1 MGVQEFYRQ
10 FITEEILQE
19 LSKTRKRA
27 YQSIDEFVVYRY
39 REITNPYHISW
50 VAEQLSTEELKLIDK
65 LKSSKAKNGY
75 YTIDLSDGEYPFLI
89 DQYLVVPFNE
99 RKGAVHEETL
109 RSLIEE
115 LNKNDK
121 DLKWLEELSPLK
133 KTILMSYSEMRLEE
147 LLMGITITQLKEISK
162 ALSHSPASLQK
173 AIYVNDLKRLLT
185 DKEKIREILLS
196 LSDEA
201 FQVIRK
207 HAEND
212 YPFYNNIKEYQELI
226 SFGLIIVMENDYG
239 ISHPEVLKAIRS
251 TNLKKVKSQRYKNNI
266 LRNKESQLSYNAY
279 RIRISLVG
287 GSDIIFRE
295 MIIPTRLNFYE
306 MHLIIQIAFGWSKK
320 FYAEFLNDNY
330 VIRVYSEDTTGE
342 TKKKPVL
349 LSSYTQ
355 VDAFLSE
362 LGTVSYIYNYKAK
375 WHHKVEL
382 VEFISKDEDVYPEI
396 VDYGG
401 PSPIEQSEGIEDF
414 DRLHMI
420 LQDKNN
426 PEYKKTAEFARL
438 SNYKIRYPK
447 SAINRKLK
455 RIFSKQ
461 YALTE
466 FNDEDSKSGDK

>member
-1 MGVQEFYRQ
+1 MGIQEFYRQ
-10 FITEEILQE
+10 FITEDVLQE

-39 REITNPYHISW
+39 REITNPYHVSW
-50 VAEQLSTEELKLIDK
+50 VAEQLSPKELKLIDT

-75 YTIDLSDGEYPFLI
+75 YTIELTEEDYPFLI
-89 DQYLVVPFNE
+89 EQYLIVPFNDGE
-99 RKGAVHEETL
+99 GAVHEETL

-121 DLKWLEELSPLK
+121 DLVWLEDLSPLK
-133 KTILMSYSEMRLEE
+133 KTILMSYSEMHLKE
-147 LLMGITITQLKEISK
+147 LLMGITITHLKEITK

-173 AIYVNDLKRLLT
+173 EVYVNDLKKLLT

-226 SFGLIIVMENDYG
+226 SYGLVIVMENDYG
-239 ISHPEVLKAIRS
+239 ISHPEVLKTIRS
-251 TNLKKVKSQRYKNNI
+251 TNLKQVKSQRYKNNI
-266 LRNKESQLSYNAY
+266 LRNKENQSSYNAY
-279 RIRISLVG
+279 RIRVSLVG

-295 MIIPTRLNFYE
+295 MIIPARLNFYE

-330 VIRVYSEDTTGE
+330 VIRVYSEDKTGE
-342 TKKKPVL
+342 TKKKQVL

-362 LGTVSYIYNYKAK
+362 FGTVSYVYNYKAN

-382 VEFISKDEDVYPEI
+382 VEFISKDEAVYPEI

-401 PSPIEQSEGIEDF
+401 PSPIEMAEGIEEF
-414 DRLHMI
+414 DRLHLI
-420 LQDKNN
+420 LKDKDN
-426 PEYKKTAEFARL
+426 PKYKETAEFARM

-447 SAINRKLK
+447 SAINRQLK
-455 RIFSKQ
+455 RIFSRQ
-461 YALTE
+461 HALTE
-466 FNDEDSKSGDK
+466 FNDEEPNLADK

>member
-1 MGVQEFYRQ
+1 MGIQEFYRQ
-10 FITEEILQE
+10 FITEEVLQE

-39 REITNPYHISW
+39 REMTNPYHISW
-50 VAEQLSTEELKLIDK
+50 VAEQLSAQEHKLIDT

-75 YTIDLSDGEYPFLI
+75 YTIELSDGEYPFLI
-89 DQYLVVPFNE
+89 EQYLVVPFND
-99 RKGAVHEETL
+99 GQGVVHEETL
-109 RSLIEE
+109 RSLIVE

-121 DLKWLEELSPLK
+121 DLIWLGELSPLK
-133 KTILMSYSEMRLEE
+133 RTILMSYSDMPLEE

-173 AIYVNDLKRLLT
+173 EVYVNDLKRLLT
-185 DKEKIREILLS
+185 NKERIREILLS

-212 YPFYNNIKEYQELI
+212 YPFYNSIKEYQELI
-226 SFGLIIVMENDYG
+226 SYGLIIVMENDYG
-239 ISHPEVLKAIRS
+239 ISHPEVLKTIRK
-251 TNLKKVKSQRYKNNI
+251 TNLKKVESQRYKNI
-266 LRNKESQLSYNAY
+266 LRNKENQSSYNAY
-279 RIRISLVG
+279 KIRISLVG

-330 VIRVYSEDTTGE
+330 VIRVYSEDPAGE
-342 TKKKPVL
+342 TRKKPVL

-414 DRLHMI
+414 DRLHLI

-426 PEYKKTAEFARL
+426 PKYKETAEFARL

-447 SAINRKLK
+447 SSINRQLK
-455 RIFSKQ
+455 RMFSRQ

-466 FNDEDSKSGDK
+466 FNDEES

>member
-1 MGVQEFYRQ
+1 RDCQGDVRCTKGGKIMGVQEFYRQ

-99 RKGAVHEETL
+99 RKGAVHEQTL

-266 LRNKESQLSYNAY
+266 LTNKESQSSYN
-279 RIRISLVG
+279 
-287 GSDIIFRE
+287 
-295 MIIPTRLNFYE
+295 
-306 MHLIIQIAFGWSKK
+306 
-320 FYAEFLNDNY
+320 
-330 VIRVYSEDTTGE
+330 
-342 TKKKPVL
+342 
-349 LSSYTQ
+349 
-355 VDAFLSE
+355 
-362 LGTVSYIYNYKAK
+362 
-375 WHHKVEL
+375 
-382 VEFISKDEDVYPEI
+382 
-396 VDYGG
+396 
-401 PSPIEQSEGIEDF
+401 
-414 DRLHMI
+414 
-420 LQDKNN
+420 
-426 PEYKKTAEFARL
+426 
-438 SNYKIRYPK
+438 
-447 SAINRKLK
+447 
-455 RIFSKQ
+455 
-461 YALTE
+461 
-466 FNDEDSKSGDK
+466 

>member
-1 MGVQEFYRQ
+1 MGIQEFYRQ
-10 FITEEILQE
+10 FITEDALQE

-50 VAEQLSTEELKLIDK
+50 VAEQLSAQELKLINT
-65 LKSSKAKNGY
+65 LKSSKAKDGY
-75 YTIDLSDGEYPFLI
+75 YTIELSDDEYPFLI
-89 DQYLVVPFNE
+89 EQYLLVPFNDSQ
-99 RKGAVHEETL
+99 GAVHEETL

-121 DLKWLEELSPLK
+121 DLIWLNNLSPLK
-133 KTILMSYSEMRLEE
+133 KTILMSYSEMHLEE

-173 AIYVNDLKRLLT
+173 EVYVNDLKSLLT
-185 DKEKIREILLS
+185 DKAKIREILLS

-201 FQVIRK
+201 FEVIRK

-212 YPFYNNIKEYQELI
+212 YPFYNNIQDYQELV
-226 SFGLIIVMENDYG
+226 SYGLIIVMENDYG
-239 ISHPEVLKAIRS
+239 ISHPEVLKTIRK
-251 TNLKKVKSQRYKNNI
+251 TNLKKVENQRYKNNI
-266 LRNKESQLSYNAY
+266 LRNKENQSSYNAY
-279 RIRISLVG
+279 KIRISLVG
-287 GSDIIFRE
+287 GNDIIFRE

-330 VIRVYSEDTTGE
+330 VIRVYSEDRTGE
-342 TKKKPVL
+342 PKKKRVL

-362 LGTVSYIYNYKAK
+362 LGTVSYVYNYKAK

-401 PSPIEQSEGIEDF
+401 PSPIEQSEGIEEF

-420 LQDKNN
+420 LQDKDN
-426 PEYKKTAEFARL
+426 PKYKETAEFARL

-447 SAINRKLK
+447 SAINRHLK
-455 RIFSKQ
+455 RIFSRQ
-461 YALTE
+461 HALTE
-466 FNDEDSKSGDK
+466 FNDEDPKLVDK